1 MAGLTQAE
9 VARRIRVLG
18 YYLPQ
23 PYISKLEYGEYPWG
37 FTERKVTALAAP
49 LGVALT
55 DIAESRLFTNAEEEL
70 IRGQVSQLDTVLKR
84 GKKPG
89 REAA

>member
-9 VARRIRVLG
+9 VARRMRVLG

-23 PYISKLEYGEYPWG
+23 PYISKREYGEYPWG
-37 FTERKVTALAAP
+37 FTERKATALAAA
-49 LGVALT
+49 LGVALA
-55 DIAESRLFTNAEEEL
+55 DITESRLFTSAEEEL
-70 IRGQVSQLDTVLKR
+70 IRGLVSQLDTVLER